1 MRERLYHRPG
11 QYPGADPAGSVLCG
25 VTEKFY
31 GGEYHTVFCDIVKA
45 DRKKV
50 KILNAQKTGSLIAT
64 IRKEQNRTQQDL
76 ANELGVS
83 SAAISKWERGI
94 GFPDVSL
101 IEPLATSLGITIA
114 ELFKGEKAENNVDH
128 EYESLLSDV
137 VKVSANEISKK
148 KKITNWIIAIT
159 VVILYLLISVIS
171 HRWEIT
177 WVVWIV
183 YCFYRIFTEYIYKKY

>member
-1 MRERLYHRPG
+1 M
-11 QYPGADPAGSVLCG
+11 
-25 VTEKFY
+25 
-31 GGEYHTVFCDIVKA
+31 
-45 DRKKV
+45 
-50 KILNAQKTGSLIAT
+50 NAQKTGGLIAA

-83 SAAISKWERGI
+83 NAAISKWERGI

-101 IEPLATSLGITIA
+101 VEPLAISLGITIA
-114 ELFKGEKAENNVDH
+114 ELFKGERIDDSIDN
-128 EYESLLSDV
+128 EYESLLADV
-137 VKVSANEISKK
+137 VKVSVNEISKK

-159 VVILYLLISVIS
+159 VAVLYLMISVIS

-177 WVVWIV
+177 WIIWIV

>member
-1 MRERLYHRPG
+1 M
-11 QYPGADPAGSVLCG
+11 
-25 VTEKFY
+25 
-31 GGEYHTVFCDIVKA
+31 
-45 DRKKV
+45 
-50 KILNAQKTGSLIAT
+50 KILNAQKTGSLIAA

-101 IEPLATSLGITIA
+101 IEPLATSLGITIE
-114 ELFKGEKAENNVDH
+114 ELFKGEKIENSVDH
-128 EYESLLSDV
+128 EYESLLSD
-137 VKVSANEISKK
+137 EISKK

-159 VVILYLLISVIS
+159 VAVLYLLISVIS
-171 HRWEIT
+171 RRWEIT

-183 YCFYRIFTEYIYKKY
+183 YCFYRILTEYIYKKY

>member
-1 MRERLYHRPG
+1 M
-11 QYPGADPAGSVLCG
+11 
-25 VTEKFY
+25 
-31 GGEYHTVFCDIVKA
+31 
-45 DRKKV
+45 
-50 KILNAQKTGSLIAT
+50 NAQKTGSLIAA

-101 IEPLATSLGITIA
+101 IEPLATSLGISIA
-114 ELFKGEKAENNVDH
+114 ELFKGERIENGDVN
-128 EYESLLSDV
+128 EYENLLSDV
-137 VKVSANEISKK
+137 VKVSKKEISKK
-148 KKITNWIIAIT
+148 KKISNWIIAIT
-159 VVILYLLISVIS
+159 VAVLYLLISIITQK
-171 HRWEIT
+171 WEIT

>member
-1 MRERLYHRPG
+1 M
-11 QYPGADPAGSVLCG
+11 
-25 VTEKFY
+25 
-31 GGEYHTVFCDIVKA
+31 
-45 DRKKV
+45 

-137 VKVSANEISKK
+137 VKVSANEISRK

-159 VVILYLLISVIS
+159 VAILYLLISVIS

>member
-1 MRERLYHRPG
+1 M
-11 QYPGADPAGSVLCG
+11 
-25 VTEKFY
+25 
-31 GGEYHTVFCDIVKA
+31 
-45 DRKKV
+45 
-50 KILNAQKTGSLIAT
+50 NAQKTGSLIAT
-64 IRKEQNRTQQDL
+64 VRKEQNRTQQDL

-101 IEPLATSLGITIA
+101 IEPLAISLGITIA
-114 ELFKGEKAENNVDH
+114 ELFKGERLENRVDH

-137 VKVSANEISKK
+137 VKVSTNEISKK
-148 KKITNWIIAIT
+148 KKITNWFIATT
-159 VVILYLLISVIS
+159 VAVLYLLISIIS
-171 HRWEIT
+171 QKWEIT

>member
-1 MRERLYHRPG
+1 M
-11 QYPGADPAGSVLCG
+11 
-25 VTEKFY
+25 
-31 GGEYHTVFCDIVKA
+31 
-45 DRKKV
+45 

-64 IRKEQNRTQQDL
+64 VRKEQNRTQQDL

-101 IEPLATSLGITIA
+101 IEPLAISLGITIA
-114 ELFKGEKAENNVDH
+114 ELFKGERLENRVDH

-137 VKVSANEISKK
+137 VKVSTNEISKK
-148 KKITNWIIAIT
+148 KKITNWIIATT
-159 VVILYLLISVIS
+159 VAVLYLLISIIS
-171 HRWEIT
+171 QKWEIT

>member
-1 MRERLYHRPG
+1 M
-11 QYPGADPAGSVLCG
+11 
-25 VTEKFY
+25 
-31 GGEYHTVFCDIVKA
+31 
-45 DRKKV
+45 
-50 KILNAQKTGSLIAT
+50 NAQKTGSLIAA

-101 IEPLATSLGITIA
+101 IEPLAASLGITIA
-114 ELFKGEKAENNVDH
+114 ELFKGERIENGDAN
-128 EYESLLSDV
+128 EYENLLSDV
-137 VKVSANEISKK
+137 VKVSKNEISKK
-148 KKITNWIIAIT
+148 KKISNWIIAIT
-159 VVILYLLISVIS
+159 VAVLYLLISIIAQK
-171 HRWEIT
+171 WKIT

>member
-1 MRERLYHRPG
+1 M
-11 QYPGADPAGSVLCG
+11 
-25 VTEKFY
+25 
-31 GGEYHTVFCDIVKA
+31 
-45 DRKKV
+45 
-50 KILNAQKTGSLIAT
+50 NAQKTGSLIAA

-114 ELFKGEKAENNVDH
+114 ELFKGERIENGDAN
-128 EYESLLSDV
+128 EYENLLSDV
-137 VKVSANEISKK
+137 VKVSKKEISKK
-148 KKITNWIIAIT
+148 KKITNWIIAIM
-159 VVILYLLISVIS
+159 VAVLYLMISVIS
-171 HRWEIT
+171 HKWEIT

>member
-1 MRERLYHRPG
+1 M
-11 QYPGADPAGSVLCG
+11 
-25 VTEKFY
+25 
-31 GGEYHTVFCDIVKA
+31 
-45 DRKKV
+45 
-50 KILNAQKTGSLIAT
+50 NAQKTGSLIAA

-101 IEPLATSLGITIA
+101 IEPLAASLGITIA
-114 ELFKGEKAENNVDH
+114 ELFKGERIENGDAN
-128 EYESLLSDV
+128 EYENLLSDV
-137 VKVSANEISKK
+137 VKVSKNEISKK
-148 KKITNWIIAIT
+148 KKISNWIIAIT
-159 VVILYLLISVIS
+159 VAVLYLLISIITQK
-171 HRWEIT
+171 WEIT

>member
-1 MRERLYHRPG
+1 M
-11 QYPGADPAGSVLCG
+11 
-25 VTEKFY
+25 
-31 GGEYHTVFCDIVKA
+31 
-45 DRKKV
+45 
-50 KILNAQKTGSLIAT
+50 NAQKTGSLIAA

-114 ELFKGEKAENNVDH
+114 ELFKGERIENGDVN
-128 EYESLLSDV
+128 EYENLLSDV
-137 VKVSANEISKK
+137 VKVSKKEISKK
-148 KKITNWIIAIT
+148 KKISNWIIAIT
-159 VVILYLLISVIS
+159 VAVLYLLISIITQK
-171 HRWEIT
+171 WEIT

>member
-1 MRERLYHRPG
+1 M
-11 QYPGADPAGSVLCG
+11 
-25 VTEKFY
+25 
-31 GGEYHTVFCDIVKA
+31 
-45 DRKKV
+45 
-50 KILNAQKTGSLIAT
+50 NAQKTGSLIAT

-101 IEPLATSLGITIA
+101 IEPLAISLGITIA
-114 ELFKGEKAENNVDH
+114 ELFKGERLENRVDH

-137 VKVSANEISKK
+137 VKVSTNEISKK
-148 KKITNWIIAIT
+148 KKITNWFIATT
-159 VVILYLLISVIS
+159 VAVLYLLISIIS
-171 HRWEIT
+171 QKWEIT

>member
-1 MRERLYHRPG
+1 M
-11 QYPGADPAGSVLCG
+11 
-25 VTEKFY
+25 
-31 GGEYHTVFCDIVKA
+31 
-45 DRKKV
+45 
-50 KILNAQKTGSLIAT
+50 NAQKTGSLIAA

-114 ELFKGEKAENNVDH
+114 ELFKGERIENSDAN
-128 EYESLLSDV
+128 EYENLLSDV
-137 VKVSANEISKK
+137 VKVSKNEISKK
-148 KKITNWIIAIT
+148 KKISNWIIAIT
-159 VVILYLLISVIS
+159 VAVLYLLISIITQK
-171 HRWEIT
+171 WEIT